1 MKKYLVVAV
10 LALSM
15 LPSCVRR
22 QTMLDMTDQR
32 DSLSGVVS
40 RKDSLISLVFEDIE
54 AIAGNLARIKQRENL
69 ITVPEDAEGGVRP
82 IRQINSDIEAIDLLL
97 QENRMKIASLQY
109 AAEQLRETNIRV
121 EALEKMIR
129 DMEDQLARKTTEIDH
144 LRQQLTEREQQVA
157 RLEVQIAA
165 GKAEAAKLGAENTSL
180 ESQLNTVYYIVGTE
194 KELRDAQIIS
204 KEGFIGRTLTANRN
218 GAIGSFVQADLR
230 LLSEIPVGGK
240 KATVVTTHPQG
251 SYELVIGAD
260 KRVQKLIIKDPS
272 RFWESSK
279 MLIIS
284 YK

>member
-1 MKKYLVVAV
+1 MTAVA
-10 LALSM
+10 LCALT
-15 LPSCVRR
+15 SCVRR
-22 QTMLDMTDQR
+22 QAMLDMTDQR
-32 DSLSGVVS
+32 DSLSGIVS

-69 ITVPEDAEGGVRP
+69 IAVPEDAEGGVRP
-82 IRQINSDIEAIDLLL
+82 IRQINSDIEAIDRLL
-97 QENRMKIASLQY
+97 QENRTKIASLQY
-109 AAEQLRETNIRV
+109 AAKQLRKTNIRV

-218 GAIGSFVQADLR
+218 GAIGSFVQADRR

-240 KATVVTTHPQG
+240 RATVVTTHPQG

-260 KRVQKLIIKDPS
+260 RRVQKLIIKDPS